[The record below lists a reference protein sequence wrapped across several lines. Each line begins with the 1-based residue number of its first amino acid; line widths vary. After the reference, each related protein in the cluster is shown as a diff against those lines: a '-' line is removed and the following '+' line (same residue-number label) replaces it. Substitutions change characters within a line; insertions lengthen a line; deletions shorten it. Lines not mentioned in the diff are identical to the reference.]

1 MFIYPNIVT
10 PSETD
15 SHLLKVIYSLRMMTF
30 VQTFTKHIGGWEY
43 SLSSLF
49 FWLLKVNKIVP
60 FKGLWLCVQ
69 YNGLKVWLSEF

>member
-1 MFIYPNIVT
+1 
-10 PSETD
+10 
-15 SHLLKVIYSLRMMTF
+15 MMTF

-43 SLSSLF
+43 SLLSLF